1 MNEKKPE
8 VAYLEMQAELPVIPK
23 SRDGYNFKYA
33 PYEKIGELAFPVMWK
48 HGFSIFHKAT
58 QGANGQAVLKT
69 TLTHAESGAKWE
81 SEYEY
86 DPKAKDQE
94 RGKSLTYG
102 KRYNTALLLG
112 LRIEGEPDRDDDGAA
127 KSAINNF

>member
-1 MNEKKPE
+1 MDSEIRPE

-23 SRDGYNFKYA
+23 SRDGYKFKYA

-48 HGFSIFHKAT
+48 HGFTIFHSAT
-58 QGANGQAVLKT
+58 KDANGQPVVRT
-69 TLTHAESGAKWE
+69 TLTHAASGAKWE

-86 DPKAKDQE
+86 DPKQHDQE

-112 LRIEGEPDRDDDGAA
+112 LRIEGEPDRDGESAA
-127 KSAINNF
+127 ISNF